1 MEVLEH
7 TSTTT
12 AASQSIEVK
21 YNARQGTLDKIKVE
35 PPPLPPRQ
43 VFQVNF
49 LVLFVIVKLGV
60 ITWCY
65 YSSLLKW
72 SFIHMFQRTLKYW
85 KNNIFFNRQSTMACH
100 TGCPLSAPMKS
111 TVRWW
116 LARVVLAR
124 STWRKYAPG
133 VGRPSKRP
141 SRYHI
146 PMTIMIWS
154 KKLWFVSYLVILK
167 F

>member
-72 SFIHMFQRTLKYW
+72 SFIHMF
-85 KNNIFFNRQSTMACH
+85 
-100 TGCPLSAPMKS
+100 
-111 TVRWW
+111 
-116 LARVVLAR
+116 
-124 STWRKYAPG
+124 
-133 VGRPSKRP
+133 KR
-141 SRYHI
+141 
-146 PMTIMIWS
+146 
-154 KKLWFVSYLVILK
+154 ILK
-167 F
+167 IFKK